1 MVVNKK
7 KNERLGIMLIG
18 NERMKYVKFLK
29 YLGDIFQEDG
39 KNSELVKDR
48 VARGLAVI
56 LRIEAILSEIE
67 FGKHTIEVALLLYH
81 ALFISSI
88 LFNAQAWRNFTEND
102 FNELQKLQLRLLRKI
117 VDAPKSI
124 SKSFLFLELGVL
136 PIRYEIHRR
145 QITFLHHIINLESDD
160 PVRALYEQMKRL
172 PGEPNW
178 LNDVICSAETYG
190 IEIGEEKLRDLSKES
205 FKKEVKSAI
214 RQYAFSKL
222 KEECAALTKTKNV
235 QYEEYQPQKY
245 LMCLYPS
252 QSKTILKCRVRDALI
267 SKPNVHTSSRTMY
280 VGGVTLKSKAFLT
293 L

>member
-1 MVVNKK
+1 MVGC
-7 KNERLGIMLIG
+7 LSGWMLSISPLEG
-18 NERMKYVKFLK
+18 P
-29 YLGDIFQEDG
+29 
-39 KNSELVKDR
+39 
-48 VARGLAVI
+48 
-56 LRIEAILSEIE
+56 
-67 FGKHTIEVALLLYH
+67 TH

-178 LNDVICSAETYG
+178 LNDVICSAGTYG

-205 FKKEVKSAI
+205 FKRS
-214 RQYAFSKL
+214 
-222 KEECAALTKTKNV
+222 
-235 QYEEYQPQKY
+235 
-245 LMCLYPS
+245 
-252 QSKTILKCRVRDALI
+252 
-267 SKPNVHTSSRTMY
+267 
-280 VGGVTLKSKAFLT
+280 
-293 L
+293 